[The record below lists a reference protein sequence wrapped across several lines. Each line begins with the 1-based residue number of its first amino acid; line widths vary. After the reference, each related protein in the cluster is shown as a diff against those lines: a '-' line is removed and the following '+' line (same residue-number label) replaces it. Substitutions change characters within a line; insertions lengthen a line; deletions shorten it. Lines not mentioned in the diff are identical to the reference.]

1 MNFQM
6 FKLLLE
12 KAEEPEIILPT
23 SLGSQ
28 KSKRVPEKHLFLYI
42 DYTKAFDCMDKQT
55 VDNSSR
61 DGNIRPPFLPP
72 DKSVGQ
78 ERSNS

>member
-6 FKLLLE
+6 FKLVLE

-23 SLGSQ
+23 SFGSR
-28 KSKRVPEKHLFLYI
+28 KSKRVPEKHLFLCI
-42 DYTKAFDCMDKQT
+42 DYTKAFDCVDKQT

-61 DGNIRPPFLPP
+61 DGNIRPPFLLP

-78 ERSNS
+78 

>member
-42 DYTKAFDCMDKQT
+42 DYTKAFDCVDKQT

-61 DGNIRPPFLPP
+61 DGNIRPSDLPLE
-72 DKSVGQ
+72 KYICRS
-78 ERSNS
+78 ESNS